1 MIKEAPTLKKLPLF
15 VGHFDLNDLNIHADS
30 QGRVTGIVDWEL
42 SPAPEPFGIALYAI
56 HFLAGEIVDK
66 VFRERPWFK
75 AMERGFWKELIGTA
89 PKPIQEIIMNN
100 LEAVQTSVLIGI
112 LFKAMSIEGGNVIIG
127 QASLRALPQLLR
139 YQIPAIRGSRAAY
152 TGS

>member
-1 MIKEAPTLKKLPLF
+1 VKPFYPFIERMIKEAPTLKKLPLF

-66 VFRERPWFK
+66 VFPRKTMVQSNGAWLLERADW
-75 AMERGFWKELIGTA
+75 
-89 PKPIQEIIMNN
+89 NSS
-100 LEAVQTSVLIGI
+100 QT
-112 LFKAMSIEGGNVIIG
+112 
-127 QASLRALPQLLR
+127 
-139 YQIPAIRGSRAAY
+139 YSRDHNE
-152 TGS
+152 